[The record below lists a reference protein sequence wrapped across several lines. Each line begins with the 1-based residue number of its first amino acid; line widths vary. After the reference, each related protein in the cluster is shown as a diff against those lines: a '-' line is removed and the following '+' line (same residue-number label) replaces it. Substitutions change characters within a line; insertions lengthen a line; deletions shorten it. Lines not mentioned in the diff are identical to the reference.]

1 MLAAANRSA
10 RMSQSNDFGAR
21 KSNGVGLN
29 ITKPGASTDKKN
41 ATFKGGLFVY
51 EDPAD
56 ALNMSEDKW
65 NNIVQKNLVEFEAE
79 KEKKKQEKLQK
90 AKTIQELQRKQ
101 MEEKKNR
108 QNEIAKQ
115 EKDFFN

>member
-29 ITKPGASTDKKN
+29 ITKPGALTDKKN
-41 ATFKGGLFVY
+41 DTFKGGLIVY

-65 NNIVQKNLVEFEAE
+65 NNIVQKNLIEFEAE
-79 KEKKKQEKLQK
+79 KEKKKQEKLQR

>member
-10 RMSQSNDFGAR
+10 RVSQSNDFAAR

-29 ITKPGASTDKKN
+29 ITKPGAATDKKN
-41 ATFKGGLFVY
+41 DTFKGNLIVF

-65 NNIVQKNLVEFEAE
+65 NGIVKKNLEEFEAE
-79 KEKKKQEKLQK
+79 KIKKKNDKY
-90 AKTIQELQRKQ
+90 
-101 MEEKKNR
+101 
-108 QNEIAKQ
+108 
-115 EKDFFN
+115 